1 MTVITIRGEIHSSK
15 NSRKIFRANNGRTY
29 VVKSAAAKADEQ
41 VILYQL
47 IEQKPTWEAAQSR
60 NTHVC
65 FHFIRKTHARFD
77 FANIVQGIA
86 DAMVKA
92 GYIEDDSVDF
102 FIPVYAG
109 YEVDK
114 QNAGVRFWK
123 EEEL

>member
-15 NSRKIFRANNGRTY
+15 NSRRVFRTRDGRTI
-29 VVKSAAAKADEQ
+29 VAKSVAAKADEQ
-41 VILYQL
+41 ILLYQL
-47 IEQKPTWEAAQSR
+47 IEQKPTWEATRSR
-60 NTHVC
+60 NTHVF

-123 EEEL
+123 EEE